1 MKNYKLLIGIL
12 GLTLVILGGASF
24 LLSKPI
30 PNSSVKIDQQ
40 KLVFG
45 AAHISGKED
54 APVTVVEFSDF
65 QCPACRSAA
74 LTVDGLLAKHEGE
87 IKFIYR
93 HFPITSIH
101 KNAMAAA
108 IASEAAAEQGKFWEY
123 SKVLFEKQDSW
134 DQLGSPQDLFI
145 NLAKEAGVADLEKF
159 KNEISKQAK
168 RDLILADMNLGNQLG
183 IDATPTFFVN
193 GNKVSTNGLTLAV
206 EKILSKPQ

>member
-1 MKNYKLLIGIL
+1 MINWKLLVL
-12 GLTLVILGGASF
+12 ILGGTVLILIGVSF

-54 APVTVVEFSDF
+54 APVTLVEFSDF

-93 HFPITSIH
+93 HFPLTSIH

-108 IASEAAAEQGKFWEY
+108 IAAEAAGEQGKFWEY